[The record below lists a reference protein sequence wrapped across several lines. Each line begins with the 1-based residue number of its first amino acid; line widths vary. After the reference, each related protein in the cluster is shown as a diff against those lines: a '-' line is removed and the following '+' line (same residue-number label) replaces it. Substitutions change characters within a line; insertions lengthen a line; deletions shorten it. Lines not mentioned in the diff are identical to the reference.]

1 MNSPSTATLHPPTAL
16 GDASGPGTAPE
27 PEKTSKKP
35 QDNRIRRI
43 VRGYFHSRLLGW
55 TVIVLAVVFWQVSS
69 TNHYNPAVSSPSRVG
84 EELVSGLSGGPLLT
98 ALLDTLRTMAI
109 GFAIA
114 LPLGIAIGFLMG
126 RVKVIWA
133 LLEPVVEIAR
143 LHPTSAIIP
152 VLILLLGLGD
162 SMQISVFLLSAI
174 FPLLMTAYAGAQ
186 SISPTQRETAET
198 FRLGWLRTQ
207 WEIAL
212 PASVPYLL
220 VGIRQAL
227 GAALLMAVV
236 VGMLA
241 GNGGIGYFILE
252 AQQSLNM
259 GKLLAGVVT
268 VAAVGY
274 LFNAL
279 FLRLERR
286 ATHWRRTDTSGA

>member
-1 MNSPSTATLHPPTAL
+1 MNSPLGATLPAATTEHSIDELRTPPAVEPPMTFSHNLFRRAL
-16 GDASGPGTAPE
+16 R
-27 PEKTSKKP
+27 K
-35 QDNRIRRI
+35 
-43 VRGYFHSRLLGW
+43 YFHSRLLGW
-55 TVIVLAVVFWQVSS
+55 TVIVAAIVLWQVSA
-69 TNHYNPAVSSPSRVG
+69 TRNYNPALSSPSRVWAQ
-84 EELVSGLSGGPLLT
+84 LVDGLSGGPLLW

-114 LPLGIAIGFLMG
+114 LPLGIAVGFLMG

-133 LLEPVVEIAR
+133 LLEPAVELAR

-162 SMQISVFLLSAI
+162 SMQITVFLLSAI

-186 SISPTQRETAET
+186 SLSTTQRETAET

-212 PASVPYLL
+212 PASIPYVL

-259 GKLLAGVVT
+259 SKLLAGVVT

-274 LFNAL
+274 LFNTL

-286 ATHWRRTDTSGA
+286 ATHWRRTDMSGA